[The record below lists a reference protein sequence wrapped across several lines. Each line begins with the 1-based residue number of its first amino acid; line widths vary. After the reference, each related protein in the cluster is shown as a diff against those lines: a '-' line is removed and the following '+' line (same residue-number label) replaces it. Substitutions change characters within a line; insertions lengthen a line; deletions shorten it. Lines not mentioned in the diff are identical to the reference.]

1 MAGLMKL
8 FDRAKIAAFR
18 QTFDRGKS
26 WIYYGK
32 DAMLLAVGL
41 KYLLNLEN
49 WQIVVITIPLAAL
62 VYTLGWLDR
71 NWGIWKAEA
80 RFGAEQITE
89 FNSKLFKNKRH
100 KL

>member
-1 MAGLMKL
+1 MKL

-18 QTFDRGKS
+18 VTFDRGKS

-41 KYLLNLEN
+41 KYLLNLTN
-49 WQIVVITIPLAAL
+49 LQIVLFTIPLAAL
-62 VYTLGWLDR
+62 VYALGWFDR
-71 NWGIWKAEA
+71 NWGIWKSEA

-89 FNSKLFKNKRH
+89 FNAKLFKTKPKQR